1 MLYMVVTVAI
11 ALVSVSLAQ
20 EATAKMTDG
29 VVTKPDVVLL
39 KNVIHIRSEA
49 Y

>member
-1 MLYMVVTVAI
+1 MVVTVVI
-11 ALVSVSLAQ
+11 APVSVSLAQ
-20 EATAKMTDG
+20 EAIAKMTDG

-39 KNVIHIRSEA
+39 KNVIHIRSEV